1 MTQPPPHLAN
11 NTGFLLSWVAANA
24 AKTYEVALTK
34 LGFTAHHVGVLEIV
48 SRQQPIVQSRIGEQ
62 LDIFKPIIV
71 TLVNELEAKNLLE
84 RRPHPTDKRAVQLH
98 LLPKGKQALAD
109 IHHISQQTL
118 AEFLSPLSPEEQQ
131 SFQNHLKKLANS
143 GQ

>member
-1 MTQPPPHLAN
+1 MTKPPQHLAQ
-11 NTGFLLSWVAANA
+11 NTGFLLSWVAASAATSYENA
-24 AKTYEVALTK
+24 LAG
-34 LGFTAHHVGVLEIV
+34 LGFCAHHVGILEIV

-62 LDIFKPIIV
+62 LNIFKPIIV
-71 TLVNELEAKNLLE
+71 TLVNELEAKSLVE

-98 LLPKGKQALAD
+98 LLPKGNQALAE

-118 AEFLSPLSPEEQQ
+118 AEFLSPLSLDEQQ
-131 SFQNHLKKLANS
+131 IFQNHLQKLSTS

>member
-11 NTGFLLSWVAANA
+11 NTGFLLSWVATNA
-24 AKTYEVALTK
+24 AKTYEAALIK

-62 LDIFKPIIV
+62 LDIFKPIVV
-71 TLVNELEAKNLLE
+71 TLVNELEAKRLLE

-118 AEFLSPLSPEEQQ
+118 AEFLSPLSAEEQQ

-143 GQ
+143 NQ